1 MGQNILQ
8 KNPYQIG
15 VGTCDIGERAKKY
28 VNEVL
33 ESNRLTYGPFSKKF
47 EQLFAEAHGCKY
59 AVFVNSGTSA
69 LRIGLAALKE
79 KYGWDD
85 QDEVIIPTITFISDV
100 NIVVHNNLKVV
111 FVDVDP
117 EHYTIDPAKIEEKIT
132 ARTRAIIPTHLCG
145 LASDMD
151 PIIALAKKHN
161 LRIIEDACEASFAR
175 YKGKAVG
182 NFSDIACYSTYQAH
196 IITTGVGGFAL
207 TNDPDLAVLLRSLAN
222 HGRDGIYMQIDDDKG
237 KSADEL
243 REVVNR
249 RFSFIRPGY
258 SFRATELEA
267 ALGVAELEEGV
278 EKGIEIRQKNVQLLL
293 ETLRPFSDVLQLP
306 VWPLSSYH
314 VFMMF
319 PIVVKAGSGV
329 NRDELVNFLEQ
340 YNVETRRLLPILD
353 QPFIL
358 KKFGD
363 LSSQFPVGDHL
374 NKNSFYIGCHPSITR
389 ENIEYIG
396 KVFSLYLH
404 KS

>member
-1 MGQNILQ
+1 MEQNKLE
-8 KNPYQIG
+8 KNAYQIG
-15 VGTCDIGERAKKY
+15 VGTCEIGSLAKKY

-47 EQLFAEAHGCKY
+47 EQLFAEAHGCKH
-59 AVFVNSGTSA
+59 AIFVNSGTSA
-69 LRIGLAALKE
+69 LRISVAALKE
-79 KYGWDD
+79 KYGW
-85 QDEVIIPTITFISDV
+85 QDGDEIIIPTITFISDV
-100 NIVVHNNLKVV
+100 NIIVHNNLKPV

-117 EHYTIDPAKIEEKIT
+117 DHYTLDPSKIEEKIT
-132 ARTRAIIPTHLCG
+132 SLTRAIIPTHLCG
-145 LASDMD
+145 LAADMD
-151 PIIALAKKHN
+151 PIMAIAQKHN

-175 YKGKAVG
+175 YKDKPVG
-182 NFSDIACYSTYQAH
+182 NFSDISCFSTYQAH

-207 TNDPDLAVLLRSLAN
+207 TNDPELAVLLRSLAN

-237 KSADEL
+237 KSKEEL
-243 REVVNR
+243 REIVNR

-278 EKGIEIRQKNVQLLL
+278 EKGIATRQKNVALLL
-293 ETLRPFSDVLQLP
+293 QTLAPFENVLQLP
-306 VWPLSSYH
+306 KWPSSSYH

-319 PIVVKAGSGV
+319 PIVLKAGSGID
-329 NRDELVNFLEQ
+329 RDDLVNFLEQ

-358 KKFGD
+358 KEFGD
-363 LSSQFPVGDHL
+363 LSSEFPVGDHL
-374 NKNSFYIGCHPSITR
+374 NKNSFYIGCHTSITP
-389 ENIEYIG
+389 EDIAYIG
-396 KVFSLYLH
+396 KVFALYLH